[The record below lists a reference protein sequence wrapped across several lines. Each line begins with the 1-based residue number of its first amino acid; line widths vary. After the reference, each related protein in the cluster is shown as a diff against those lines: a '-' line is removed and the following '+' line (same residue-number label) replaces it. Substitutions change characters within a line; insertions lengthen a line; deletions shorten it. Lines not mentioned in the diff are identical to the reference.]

1 LVVTCLVV
9 LLSCCPGCRKLINN
23 DDMGRDSCIECDARF
38 DWNQRR
44 YAQENPGLYSQ
55 TVHALRGESGLVI
68 KFAEHREVS
77 GRILEVVGPWAI
89 TENGIECL
97 ITSYSID
104 SRQLDESDWV
114 SQVSAKTWVNPNEF
128 KLAYEKARTIHCYS

>member
-1 LVVTCLVV
+1 
-9 LLSCCPGCRKLINN
+9 
-23 DDMGRDSCIECDARF
+23 
-38 DWNQRR
+38 
-44 YAQENPGLYSQ
+44 
-55 TVHALRGESGLVI
+55 
-68 KFAEHREVS
+68 
-77 GRILEVVGPWAI
+77 VVGPWAI